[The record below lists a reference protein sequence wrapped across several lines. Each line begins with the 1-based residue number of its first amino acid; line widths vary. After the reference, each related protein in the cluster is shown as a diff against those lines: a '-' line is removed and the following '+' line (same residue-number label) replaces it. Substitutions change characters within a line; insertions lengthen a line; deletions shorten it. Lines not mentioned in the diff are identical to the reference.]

1 MGERRPFEYDS
12 VIMEIKMVLSRKIAY
27 INLSD
32 ASVRISPVPS
42 DLRRKFLGGR
52 GINMHLLSKVY
63 SQELDPFSPE
73 NPLIFGAGLLTG
85 TIGFGSRVNITAKS
99 PESGH
104 LGDSNM
110 GGDFGAEL
118 VKAGF
123 GHLVIT
129 GKSRRPV
136 YLMVK
141 NKQIE
146 IRDAGTWK
154 ELDTVETQRA
164 IRQALRDE
172 KIQIACIGP
181 AGENLVRYAAI
192 RTGLKNSAGRTG
204 MGAVMGSKNLKA
216 VAVRGTL
223 DITISDPNN
232 CLKAY
237 RLQLKKLMETKW
249 VQALGKYGTPL
260 LFQYANAMGFLSIR
274 NNQSTS
280 IGDQGYALEAEALE
294 PYSTGMLSCFGC
306 PAHCRHRYSLTEGR
320 YKGTKGEGPEYASI
334 GSLGTKL
341 GNLDLENIIYATE
354 LCNRY
359 GMDTISTGSYIAWAM
374 ELYQRGIIDR
384 GMTETPLHWGDG
396 KAILQLIH
404 RIAHRK
410 GFGSILAEGAF
421 AKKIFK
427 ELSRD
432 YLLDIKNFPI
442 EMTDERLPKSFAL
455 GMATSTRGACHMRSR
470 PSLDVLGLP
479 EEVLKKIYGG
489 PVSSQFSSYS
499 GKGRMVWWH
508 ELLNAVCDSL
518 GFCRFLTVFSSPH
531 APQYQ
536 QFSKLIGL
544 STGLAMT
551 PRELKIIG
559 ERIYTLER
567 MMLVRDGISRK
578 DDTLPKRYFE
588 TPIPAGPA
596 KGEVI
601 SSEGFDGMLDE
612 YYRLHG
618 WDKNGIP
625 KRESLKKLGL
635 SG

>member
-1 MGERRPFEYDS
+1 
-12 VIMEIKMVLSRKIAY
+12 MVLSRKIAH

-32 ASVRISPVPS
+32 SSIRISPIPLK
-42 DLRRKFLGGR
+42 LRRKFLGGR
-52 GINMHLLSKVY
+52 GVNMYLLSEVY
-63 SQELDPFSPE
+63 SQGLDTFSPE

-85 TIGFGSRVNITAKS
+85 TLGFGSRINITAKS
-99 PESGH
+99 AESGH

-123 GHLVIT
+123 HHLVIT
-129 GKSRRPV
+129 GRSRKPV
-136 YLMVK
+136 YLMIK
-141 NKQIE
+141 NGEIE
-146 IRDAGTWK
+146 IRDAGK
-154 ELDTVETQRA
+154 LKGLDTVETQRA
-164 IRQALRDE
+164 IRQELGDE
-172 KIQIACIGP
+172 KIQVACIGL

-192 RTGLKNSAGRTG
+192 RTGMKNSAGRTG

-216 VAVRGTL
+216 IAARGTL
-223 DITISDPNN
+223 DITISDPKNY
-232 CLKAY
+232 LQAY
-237 RLQLKKLMETKW
+237 CLQLKKLMETKW

-274 NNQSTS
+274 NNQSTTL
-280 IGDQGYALEAEALE
+280 GDQGYALEAEALE
-294 PYSTGMLSCFGC
+294 PYSSGMLSCFGC
-306 PAHCRHRYSLTEGR
+306 PAHCRHRFSMENGK

-359 GMDTISTGSYIAWAM
+359 GLDTISTGSYIAWAM

-384 GMTETPLHWGDG
+384 EMAGTPLDWGDG

-410 GFGSILAEGAF
+410 NFGNILAEGAF
-421 AKKIFK
+421 ARKIFG
-427 ELSRD
+427 EPSSH

-470 PSLDVLGLP
+470 PSIDVLGLP
-479 EEVLKKIYGG
+479 EEVLKRIYGG
-489 PVSSQFSSYS
+489 PVSSRFSSYA

-518 GFCRFLTVFSSPH
+518 GFCRFLTVFSSPR
-531 APQYQ
+531 APGYKE
-536 QFSKLIGL
+536 FSRLIAL
-544 STGLAMT
+544 ATGLIL
-551 PRELKIIG
+551 PPKELKAIG

-567 MMLVRDGISRK
+567 MMLARDGMSRQ
-578 DDTLPKRYFE
+578 DDTLPQRYFE
-588 TPIPAGPA
+588 EPILAGPA

-601 SSEGFDGMLDE
+601 SRNEFDGMLDE

-618 WDKNGIP
+618 WDRNGIP
-625 KRESLKKLGL
+625 KRERLKKLGL